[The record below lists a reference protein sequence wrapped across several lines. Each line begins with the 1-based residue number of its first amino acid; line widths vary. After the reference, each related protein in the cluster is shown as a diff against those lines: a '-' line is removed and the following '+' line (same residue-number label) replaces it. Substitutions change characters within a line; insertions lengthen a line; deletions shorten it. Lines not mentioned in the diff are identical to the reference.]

1 MKNATK
7 TNTILKDLIDLKNG
21 IISFLG
27 STIRYIIYMQ
37 YHIRHLSNQKK
48 SKLSSNP
55 LHFFSIN
62 PNYPSGYL
70 KKWFDFFSRIRIK
83 NPNFFAL
90 IWRIEAR
97 FNLGIVKNK
106 TLSKKF
112 LTLIEDF
119 FFLWIVNLYWLSE
132 GRRER
137 KSVVCVCVWFEK
149 NNKLDKKIKE
159 NGKKEK
165 SKSETIKSL
174 FMSEKIKLTV

>member
-37 YHIRHLSNQKK
+37 YHIRHLSNQK
-48 SKLSSNP
+48 NP
-55 LHFFSIN
+55 NFLQTHFTFFSIN

-119 FFLWIVNLYWLSE
+119 FFFGLWIYIGWARE
-132 GRRER
+132 EERER
-137 KSVVCVCVWFEK
+137 VLCVFVCDLRKIINWIR
-149 NNKLDKKIKE
+149 KLKKME
-159 NGKKEK
+159 RKKK
-165 SKSETIKSL
+165 VKVRQLRVFLCPK
-174 FMSEKIKLTV
+174 K